1 MERKLKLFL
10 CFIFLIGICA
20 CSNKNEVKHRDI
32 KDVIKTIENSEVF
45 LYHNVSNSF
54 GLKKDIYKPT
64 CKRYTISIFYDENEK
79 IVTDMIMNEYETNES
94 FYYLTELGEY
104 FVYSNDDS
112 RKPEN
117 EDVEYVNGLFKEDG
131 FTMVDLADYCNYV
144 LENDYYDFFSNQ
156 SIENKCNSNNKN

>member
-1 MERKLKLFL
+1 MGKIFKLFL
-10 CFIFLIGICA
+10 CFIFLFTICA
-20 CSNKNEVKHRDI
+20 CSNKNKVTHRNI
-32 KDVIKTIENSEVF
+32 KDVIEIIENSEIF
-45 LYHNVSNSF
+45 LYHNVSDSF

-79 IVTDMIMNEYETNES
+79 IVTDMIMNEYETNEA
-94 FYYLTELGEY
+94 FHHLTELGEY

-117 EDVEYVNGLFKEDG
+117 EDVEYVNSLFKDDG

-144 LENDYYDFFSNQ
+144 LENDYYDFFSN
-156 SIENKCNSNNKN
+156 